1 MRSAPVAPV
10 ITGNIPTRKRS
21 TSPARSRDRHRL
33 RLPIVLRSPEPF
45 SFMARTVST
54 ASSRTSVEL
63 VHASGSSSEEENTTL
78 DACVSSSTDA
88 SSSALNSSWPRDLA
102 GGEAGHQAVGV
113 RSHQVGDL
121 GLLAEPSEVLRALEA
136 PEPGPALSRC
146 VAVEGGDEVDEKL

>member
-1 MRSAPVAPV
+1 MRSSPVAPV

-54 ASSRTSVEL
+54 AASADERGVGPRQWLLERGGEHHLGRLREL
-63 VHASGSSSEEENTTL
+63 VDGRLFFGPELVLAI
-78 DACVSSSTDA
+78 
-88 SSSALNSSWPRDLA
+88 RDLA
-102 GGEAGHQAVGV
+102 GGEARHEAVGV

-121 GLLAEPSEVLRALEA
+121 GLLAEPIEVLRALAA
-136 PEPGPALSRC
+136 PRDGL
-146 VAVEGGDEVDEKL
+146 DL